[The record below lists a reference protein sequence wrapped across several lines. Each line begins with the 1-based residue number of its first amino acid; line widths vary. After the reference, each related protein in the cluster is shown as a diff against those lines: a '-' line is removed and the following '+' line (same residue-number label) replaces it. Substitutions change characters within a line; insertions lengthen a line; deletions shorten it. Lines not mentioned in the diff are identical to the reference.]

1 MRRRSLWC
9 VTFFWLVCS
18 EVIGQCSQS
27 LNPQSSSQGPS
38 TCAPPEVTVL
48 YLGGGLH
55 SHRIIQ
61 RYLLRRNLDPNPLLH
76 YYFDVFPLF
85 LHALILII
93 SNGLDLPFET
103 QGSFRRLK
111 HFSYKQELRDTK
123 KGFWLLYLKRPV
135 PTQFQ
140 SLLFFNTPQSWG
152 EQMLN
157 KEENNSFDG
166 EVNHKLYRGT
176 WFQICLCVGFHE

>member
-1 MRRRSLWC
+1 MQNEN
-9 VTFFWLVCS
+9 VWLF
-18 EVIGQCSQS
+18 GQS
-27 LNPQSSSQGPS
+27 LLGILRWQLKAWNQAWDTSEHSVLCHCTANIPMKLSLMREKVS
-38 TCAPPEVTVL
+38 TGEGHT
-48 YLGGGLH
+48 
-55 SHRIIQ
+55 
-61 RYLLRRNLDPNPLLH
+61 
-76 YYFDVFPLF
+76 
-85 LHALILII
+85 
-93 SNGLDLPFET
+93 
-103 QGSFRRLK
+103 GSFRRLK

-166 EVNHKLYRGT
+166 EVNHKLCRGT